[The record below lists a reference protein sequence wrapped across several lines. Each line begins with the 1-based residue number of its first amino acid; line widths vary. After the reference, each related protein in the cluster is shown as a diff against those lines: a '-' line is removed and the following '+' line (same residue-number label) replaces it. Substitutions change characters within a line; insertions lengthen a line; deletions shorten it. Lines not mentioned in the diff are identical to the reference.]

1 MKTGTVVL
9 GALALAGAAGLAGY
23 SVAPSHS
30 EETCL
35 YAAVST
41 YPALP
46 ADKPA
51 LDHTAACAGLSGPQ
65 KAHLREMV
73 SRFITSA
80 AVKAAKEG

>member
-1 MKTGTVVL
+1 MKTGTAVL
-9 GALALAGAAGLAGY
+9 GVVALAGAVGLAGY
-23 SVAPSHS
+23 SVAPSHP

-35 YAAVST
+35 YAAVSA

-46 ADKPA
+46 ADRPA
-51 LDHTAACAGLSGPQ
+51 LDHTPACAGLSGPQ

-73 SRFITSA
+73 SRFVMSA